1 MGSSSDVEVRQ
12 RAAWQVADAAQ
23 VAARQK
29 LRGAGRMKLH
39 HRTHAHAA
47 TAKFSN
53 RSASLGRIVLSWVI
67 TQALRQE
74 LSGIRA
80 MSFQKAQ
87 DLLKLAGMSASRHG
101 GITVKEVAEAF
112 SVNERTAQR
121 MIAALKDVFPS
132 ISHQT
137 DNERRRRWKLRDTS
151 MLGMQGL
158 YRRELVALEASI
170 TRAER
175 EGAHMEVEALRSLR
189 DRLVATLP
197 SAQARS
203 MEVDAEAILEAKGY
217 ACRPGPKV
225 KTSPAVLNII
235 SAALRGPFRL
245 IIRYQGAQ
253 DAQPR
258 KRVIEPYGILLGTRH
273 YLIARD
279 TAKDANLRR
288 FRMDRIE
295 KAEITNDWFEKDRD
309 FDLEAY
315 AARSFGSF
323 HSDDEFSRVVWR
335 FSPAAAATAREFE
348 FHPKQEMTEL
358 EDGGLLVSFEASG
371 LVEMAWHLAKWGA
384 EVEVVE
390 PAALR
395 EMVEGCTGVPIRVLP

>member
-1 MGSSSDVEVRQ
+1 
-12 RAAWQVADAAQ
+12 
-23 VAARQK
+23 
-29 LRGAGRMKLH
+29 
-39 HRTHAHAA
+39 
-47 TAKFSN
+47 
-53 RSASLGRIVLSWVI
+53 
-67 TQALRQE
+67 
-74 LSGIRA
+74 

-87 DLLKLAGMSASRHG
+87 DLLRLAGMSASRHG

-175 EGAHMEVEALRSLR
+175 EAANMEVDALRSLR

-225 KTSPAVLNII
+225 KTSPAVLNIV

-253 DAQPR
+253 DAKPR

-279 TAKDANLRR
+279 TAKDENLRR

-295 KAEITNDWFEKDRD
+295 NAEITNDWFEKDRD

-323 HSDDEFSRVVWR
+323 HSDDEFNRVVWR
-335 FSPAAAATAREFE
+335 FSPAAAPTAQEFE

-371 LVEMAWHLAKWGA
+371 LVEMAWHLAKWGS

-390 PAALR
+390 PVALR
-395 EMVEGCTGVPIRVLP
+395 EMAIAYRNASVCVLP

>member
-1 MGSSSDVEVRQ
+1 M
-12 RAAWQVADAAQ
+12 
-23 VAARQK
+23 
-29 LRGAGRMKLH
+29 
-39 HRTHAHAA
+39 
-47 TAKFSN
+47 
-53 RSASLGRIVLSWVI
+53 
-67 TQALRQE
+67 
-74 LSGIRA
+74 
-80 MSFQKAQ
+80 
-87 DLLKLAGMSASRHG
+87 
-101 GITVKEVAEAF
+101 
-112 SVNERTAQR
+112 
-121 MIAALKDVFPS
+121 
-132 ISHQT
+132 
-137 DNERRRRWKLRDTS
+137 
-151 MLGMQGL
+151 
-158 YRRELVALEASI
+158 
-170 TRAER
+170 
-175 EGAHMEVEALRSLR
+175 
-189 DRLVATLP
+189 P

-225 KTSPAVLNII
+225 KTSPAVLNVV

-253 DAQPR
+253 DAKPR

-279 TAKDANLRR
+279 TAKDTSLRR

-323 HSDDEFSRVVWR
+323 HSDEEFMRVVWR
-335 FSPAAAATAREFE
+335 FSPAAAPTAREFE
-348 FHPKQEMTEL
+348 FHPRQEMTEL

-371 LVEMAWHLAKWGA
+371 LVEMAWHLAKWGR

-395 EMVEGCTGVPIRVLP
+395 EMAAGYRNAQIRVLP

>member
-1 MGSSSDVEVRQ
+1 
-12 RAAWQVADAAQ
+12 
-23 VAARQK
+23 
-29 LRGAGRMKLH
+29 
-39 HRTHAHAA
+39 
-47 TAKFSN
+47 
-53 RSASLGRIVLSWVI
+53 
-67 TQALRQE
+67 
-74 LSGIRA
+74 

-101 GITVKEVAEAF
+101 GITVKEVAEEF

-170 TRAER
+170 MRAER
-175 EGAHMEVEALRSLR
+175 EGAYMEVDALKSLR

-197 SAQARS
+197 SPQARS

-225 KTSPAVLNII
+225 KTSPAVLNVV

-253 DAQPR
+253 DGKLR

-295 KAEITNDWFEKDRD
+295 KAEITNDWFEKDKD

-323 HSDDEFSRVVWR
+323 HSDEEFSRVVWR
-335 FSPAAAATAREFE
+335 FSPAAAPTARKFE
-348 FHPKQEMTEL
+348 FHPKQEMTDL
-358 EDGGLLVSFEASG
+358 GDGGLTVSFEASG
-371 LVEMAWHLAKWGA
+371 LVEMAWHLAKWGR

-390 PAALR
+390 PVELR
-395 EMVEGCTGVPIRVLP
+395 EIVTGCRGRTIRVLP

>member
-1 MGSSSDVEVRQ
+1 
-12 RAAWQVADAAQ
+12 
-23 VAARQK
+23 
-29 LRGAGRMKLH
+29 
-39 HRTHAHAA
+39 
-47 TAKFSN
+47 
-53 RSASLGRIVLSWVI
+53 
-67 TQALRQE
+67 
-74 LSGIRA
+74 
-80 MSFQKAQ
+80 
-87 DLLKLAGMSASRHG
+87 
-101 GITVKEVAEAF
+101 
-112 SVNERTAQR
+112 
-121 MIAALKDVFPS
+121 
-132 ISHQT
+132 
-137 DNERRRRWKLRDTS
+137 

-225 KTSPAVLNII
+225 KTSPAVLNVV
-235 SAALRGPFRL
+235 SAALRGPFQL

-253 DAQPR
+253 DAKPR

-279 TAKDANLRR
+279 TAKDHNLRR
-288 FRMDRIE
+288 FRLDRIE
-295 KAEITNDWFEKDRD
+295 KAEITNDWFEKDKD

-323 HSDDEFSRVVWR
+323 HSDEEFTRVVWR
-335 FSPAAAATAREFE
+335 FSPAAAASAREFE
-348 FHPKQEMTEL
+348 FHPKQEMTDL
-358 EDGGLLVSFEASG
+358 EGGGLLVSFEASG
-371 LVEMAWHLAKWGA
+371 LVEMAWHLAKWGR

-390 PAALR
+390 PATLR
-395 EMVEGCTGVPIRVLP
+395 EMAVACRNAYVRVLP

>member
-1 MGSSSDVEVRQ
+1 
-12 RAAWQVADAAQ
+12 
-23 VAARQK
+23 
-29 LRGAGRMKLH
+29 
-39 HRTHAHAA
+39 
-47 TAKFSN
+47 
-53 RSASLGRIVLSWVI
+53 
-67 TQALRQE
+67 
-74 LSGIRA
+74 

-101 GITVKEVAEAF
+101 GVTVKEVAEEF

-121 MIAALKDVFPS
+121 MIAALKDTFPS

-137 DNERRRRWKLRDTS
+137 DSERRRRWKLRDTS

-158 YRRELVALEASI
+158 YHRELVALEASI

-175 EGAHMEVEALRSLR
+175 EGADMEVDALQSLR

-197 SAQARS
+197 SPQARS

-225 KTSPAVLNII
+225 KTSLNVLNIV
-235 SAALRGPFRL
+235 SAALRGPFQL
-245 IIRYQGAQ
+245 IIHYQGAR
-253 DAQPR
+253 DAKLR

-279 TAKDANLRR
+279 TTKDAKLRR

-295 KAEITNDWFEKDRD
+295 RAEITNDWFEKDRD

-315 AARSFGSF
+315 ATRSFGSF
-323 HSDDEFSRVVWR
+323 HSDEEFTRVVWQ
-335 FSPAAAATAREFE
+335 FSPAAAPTAREFE
-348 FHPKQEMTEL
+348 FHPKQEMTDL
-358 EDGGLLVSFEASG
+358 EDGGLLVTFEASG
-371 LVEMAWHLAKWGA
+371 LVEMAWHLAKWGR
-384 EVEVVE
+384 EVEVLE
-390 PAALR
+390 PVALR
-395 EMVEGCTGVPIRVLP
+395 EMVAGYRHVPIQVLP